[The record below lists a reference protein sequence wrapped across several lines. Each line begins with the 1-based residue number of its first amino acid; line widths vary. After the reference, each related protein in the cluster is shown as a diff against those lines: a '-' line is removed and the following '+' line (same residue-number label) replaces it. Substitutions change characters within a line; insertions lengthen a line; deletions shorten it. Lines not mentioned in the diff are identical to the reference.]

1 MIIQKKT
8 YEKIKKLLPILCV
21 DCLVIREN
29 KCLLLHRLNHPAKKN
44 GGFLEGEYSRMN

>member
-29 KCLLLHRLNHPAKKN
+29 KCLLLHRLNHPAKKKMVVAWRASIQ
-44 GGFLEGEYSRMN
+44 E